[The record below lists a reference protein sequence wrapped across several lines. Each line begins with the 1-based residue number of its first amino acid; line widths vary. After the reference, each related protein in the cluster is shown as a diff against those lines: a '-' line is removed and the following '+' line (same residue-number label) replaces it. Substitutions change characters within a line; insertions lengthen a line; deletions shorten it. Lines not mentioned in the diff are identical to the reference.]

1 MWLISWW
8 VAWLMNFY
16 GFSYKLQ
23 GMNIELHRYSM
34 ELHNIPYN
42 SINTPRNSM
51 EFHGTPRTIHG
62 TAWHSM
68 ELYRYSK
75 ELHGIPWNSMNTPW
89 ILHGTPWILHGFLWN
104 SMDFIEFHGG
114 ISRGN
119 ASHKYCGPELFK
131 PYQLSYT
138 SNLIEMY
145 KHLITASTENC
156 TVVQTY
162 KFFFTFFVI
171 DFFFLTSSST
181 ALLTWLTSLDDTFN
195 MSWIDKTHKAWKV
208 FNNKQ

>member
-42 SINTPRNSM
+42 SIN
-51 EFHGTPRTIHG
+51 
-62 TAWHSM
+62 
-68 ELYRYSK
+68 
-75 ELHGIPWNSMNTPW
+75 
-89 ILHGTPWILHGFLWN
+89 

-114 ISRGN
+114 ISRGMLHIN
-119 ASHKYCGPELFK
+119 TADQLFK

-162 KFFFTFFVI
+162 KFLFTFFVI

-181 ALLTWLTSLDDTFN
+181 ALLTWLTRLDDTFT

>member
-1 MWLISWW
+1 MLLKSFKMFSFFLSKKSADLNMWLISWW

-75 ELHGIPWNSMNTPW
+75 ELHG
-89 ILHGTPWILHGFLWN
+89 FLWN
-104 SMDFIEFHGG
+104 FMEFYGFRR
-114 ISRGN
+114 IPRRYFTRD
-119 ASHKYCGPELFK
+119 ASHKYCRPVIQTIPAVLGPVYMERGT
-131 PYQLSYT
+131 P
-138 SNLIEMY
+138 
-145 KHLITASTENC
+145 
-156 TVVQTY
+156 V
-162 KFFFTFFVI
+162 
-171 DFFFLTSSST
+171 
-181 ALLTWLTSLDDTFN
+181 
-195 MSWIDKTHKAWKV
+195 
-208 FNNKQ
+208 